1 MAKKDDVGEGSGLSD
16 EEWAEFEKQFT
27 KEATK
32 TAAYKEPSARQREL
46 TAKWKKEAPKETG
59 WRTDGP
65 RTPMTPGSRPTL
77 TVLEGGKKRSVWRR
91 NVAWAL
97 LAAIITGLVIGLP
110 KLFHR
115 SSDDAGT
122 KTNGQTA
129 YVTPQSTGQASTGPA
144 ALGAPPAS
152 AAAEASSTAPTSAV
166 TDPFAG
172 SPAADYANGADGI
185 VLPQSGG
192 VGGYSA
198 KQVADAMA
206 QAKQFLVVANLD
218 SDVLMGASPD
228 RLIQMMDPKESLRG
242 WLANSLKHPDE
253 KDDPTNFVTRFA
265 KAETKLASPTVK
277 VHGSMAPGVDKNG
290 NLKVSADYLFVYGVE
305 AADGSGDPTREV
317 VRRVLTIVILN
328 PAHYQ
333 VTPGKVWIEEYTDQV
348 DNSPCGIYDGFLH
361 PWFPGAAQAA
371 PTTPAP
377 SATASGTAAPA
388 TPSPTAVASFDP
400 FDQSKPVAG
409 DSDKFACT
417 SATRT

>member
-1 MAKKDDVGEGSGLSD
+1 MANKDDVGGGSLSD

-46 TAKWKKEAPKETG
+46 TAKWKKEPPEETG

-65 RTPMTPGSRPTL
+65 RAPLTPAKPNL
-77 TVLEGGKKRSVWRR
+77 TVLPGGKRRRVWRR
-91 NVAWAL
+91 NLAWVV
-97 LAAIITGLVIGLP
+97 LAAIVTGLVIGLP
-110 KLFHR
+110 KVFHR
-115 SSDDAGT
+115 GSGDTGT

-129 YVTPQSTGQASTGPA
+129 YVTPQPTGQASPGA
-144 ALGAPPAS
+144 VALGAPS
-152 AAAEASSTAPTSAV
+152 AAASSSTSTTPAV
-166 TDPFAG
+166 TDAFAG

-185 VLPQSGG
+185 VPPSSGG

-206 QAKQFLVVANLD
+206 QAKQFLVAANLD
-218 SDVLMGASPD
+218 PDVLMGSSPD
-228 RLIQMMDPKESLRG
+228 RVLQMMDPKENLRDR
-242 WLANSLKHPDE
+242 LTNALRHPDE

-265 KAETKLASPTVK
+265 KNETKLATPTVK
-277 VHGSMAPGVDKNG
+277 VHGSMAPGVDKDG
-290 NLKVSADYLFVYGVE
+290 NLKVSADYLFVYGVT
-305 AADGSGDPTREV
+305 AADGTGDPTREV
-317 VRRVLTIVILN
+317 VRRVVTIVVLN
-328 PAHYQ
+328 PARYL
-333 VTPGKVWIEEYTDQV
+333 VTPGKIWIQDYTDQV
-348 DNSPCGIYDGFLH
+348 DNSPCGVYDGFLH
-361 PWFPGAAQAA
+361 PWFPGSAQAD
-371 PTTPAP
+371 PATASP
-377 SATASGTAAPA
+377 SATASGTSTPA